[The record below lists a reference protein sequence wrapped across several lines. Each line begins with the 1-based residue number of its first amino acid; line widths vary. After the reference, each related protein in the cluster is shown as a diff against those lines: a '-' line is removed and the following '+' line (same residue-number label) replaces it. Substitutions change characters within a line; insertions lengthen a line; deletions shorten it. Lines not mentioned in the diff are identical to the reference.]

1 MPYICL
7 IRDDIP
13 DGTVFIKSLR
23 SESQRVPAYDPPG
36 QTRYVNRVQNDPL
49 FMTAG
54 GAVIGDTYGL
64 TAYLADRLE
73 PGGNETPS
81 GTIQSAGPVHGD
93 TVVIGG
99 VTFTAEANFA
109 TGTVSCVS
117 VQLADV
123 FTLGG
128 VAFTAAGAAADPSL
142 QQFDETA
149 GSDAL
154 VAASLALTINHPA
167 SQALLPGGIT
177 VVAATGGTDTV
188 TITADQRG
196 LQGQL
201 AMLSSAPARL
211 VLSDATMIA
220 PVPSAADQKFAA
232 LLQAVGGVDTAVA
245 TSLAATI
252 NNAASQT
259 LIKAA
264 NGGYT
269 VAAATGGTDTVTLT
283 PDVDGQLGAF
293 TLATSAPARL
303 VLSDDHLTRTFEMW
317 TPELLHAAAIRLI
330 NRMDGG
336 GTLTGAAINAQINL
350 VPGVSNTSIYSPS
363 STATVEDILSILAG
377 RGYYIPNGAQ
387 KYVNAYTWN
396 SFPAGGFGKPYLKQD
411 SRMLG
416 GEIRPFVIG
425 GDVATRE
432 IKPIRNTYISDEL
445 LVSLEEGE
453 IAVFMAKPGMPPVT
467 LWPHSPATPTYP
479 WTYQH
484 GLTWDP
490 VESAQL
496 IVVYNDDGTIM
507 V

>member
-23 SESQRVPAYDPPG
+23 SESHRVPAYDPPG
-36 QTRYVNRVQNDPL
+36 QTRYINRVQNDPL

-54 GAVIGDTYGL
+54 GAIIGDTYGL

-109 TGTVSCVS
+109 VGTVRCAS

-154 VAASLALTINHPA
+154 VAASLALTINNPA

-177 VVAATGGTDTV
+177 VTAATGGTDTV

-211 VLSDATMIA
+211 VLSGATMIA
-220 PVPSAADQKFAA
+220 PVPSAANQKFAA

-336 GTLTGAAINAQINL
+336 GT
-350 VPGVSNTSIYSPS
+350 
-363 STATVEDILSILAG
+363 
-377 RGYYIPNGAQ
+377 
-387 KYVNAYTWN
+387 
-396 SFPAGGFGKPYLKQD
+396 
-411 SRMLG
+411 
-416 GEIRPFVIG
+416 
-425 GDVATRE
+425 
-432 IKPIRNTYISDEL
+432 
-445 LVSLEEGE
+445 
-453 IAVFMAKPGMPPVT
+453 
-467 LWPHSPATPTYP
+467 
-479 WTYQH
+479 
-484 GLTWDP
+484 
-490 VESAQL
+490 
-496 IVVYNDDGTIM
+496 
-507 V
+507 